1 MEWRQVDEGVE
12 RSMKVFENGYE
23 EQPVMSGS
31 DELEQ
36 IEIELLLDGV
46 HRLYGY
52 DFRNY
57 ALPSLRRRIW
67 HHVHVENVLSIS
79 ALQEKVLHDRA
90 CFERFVYSLSIPVT
104 EMFRDPG
111 LFLTF
116 RKKVVPLLRT
126 YPYIRIWHAGC
137 STGEEVYSMAILLH
151 EEGLYDKARI
161 YATDMN
167 ERSLQQAKE
176 GVYDL
181 SKMKQYTKNYLA
193 AGGTG
198 AFSEYYTAKYNSV
211 ILQPHL
217 RKNIIFAEHNLATDT
232 SFNEFNVIF
241 CRNVMIYFND
251 ELRNHVHG
259 LFHESLSRFG
269 ILVLGAKE
277 SIHFT
282 KYSDNYE
289 SLDRVEKVY
298 RKIK

>member
-1 MEWRQVDEGVE
+1 MITMTAMER
-12 RSMKVFENGYE
+12 GYE
-23 EQPVMSGS
+23 EQMIQTATRQ
-31 DELEQ
+31 ELEQ
-36 IEIELLLDGV
+36 IEIELLLSGV
-46 HRLYGY
+46 HRFYGY

-57 ALPSLRRRIW
+57 ALPSLKRRIW
-67 HHVHVENVLSIS
+67 HHVHAENVPTIS

-116 RKKVVPLLRT
+116 RQKVIPLLRT

-167 ERSLQQAKE
+167 ARSLQQAKE
-176 GVYDL
+176 GVYEI
-181 SKMKQYTKNYLA
+181 SKMRQYTKNYME
-193 AGGTG
+193 AGGTR

-211 ILQPHL
+211 ILQPYL

-251 ELRNHVHG
+251 ELRDHVHG

-269 ILVLGAKE
+269 VLVLGSKE

-282 KYSDNYE
+282 RYSDSYE
-289 SLDRVEKVY
+289 PLDRVEKIY
-298 RKIK
+298 RKNK

>member
-1 MEWRQVDEGVE
+1 MTAME
-12 RSMKVFENGYE
+12 SGYE
-23 EQPVMSGS
+23 EQIAQTATRQ
-31 DELEQ
+31 ELEQ
-36 IEIELLLDGV
+36 IEIELLLSGV
-46 HRLYGY
+46 HRFYGY

-57 ALPSLRRRIW
+57 ALPSLKRRIW
-67 HHVHVENVLSIS
+67 HHVHAENVPTIS

-116 RKKVVPLLRT
+116 RQKVIPLLRT

-167 ERSLQQAKE
+167 ARSLQQAKE
-176 GVYDL
+176 GVYEI
-181 SKMKQYTKNYLA
+181 SKMRQYTKNYME
-193 AGGTG
+193 AGGIR

-211 ILQPHL
+211 ILQPYL

-251 ELRNHVHG
+251 ELRDHVHG

-269 ILVLGAKE
+269 VLVLGSKE

-282 KYSDNYE
+282 RYSDSYE
-289 SLDRVEKVY
+289 PLDRVEKIY
-298 RKIK
+298 RKNK

>member
-1 MEWRQVDEGVE
+1 
-12 RSMKVFENGYE
+12 MKALEHGYE
-23 EQPVMSGS
+23 EQPVMVGS

-57 ALPSLRRRIW
+57 ALPSLKRRIW
-67 HHVHVENVLSIS
+67 HHVHAENVHSIS

-111 LFLTF
+111 LFQTF
-116 RKKVVPLLRT
+116 RQKVVPLLRT

-176 GVYDL
+176 GVYDI
-181 SKMKQYTKNYLA
+181 SRMKQYTKNYLE
-193 AGGTG
+193 AGGTR

-211 ILQPHL
+211 ILQPYL

-251 ELRNHVHG
+251 ELRDHVHG

-269 ILVLGAKE
+269 ILVLGSKE

-282 KYSDNYE
+282 KYSDCYE
-289 SLDRVEKVY
+289 SLDRVEKIY
-298 RKIK
+298 RNIK

>member
-1 MEWRQVDEGVE
+1 MERDQEGPAE
-12 RSMKVFENGYE
+12 LAGTKK
-23 EQPVMSGS
+23 
-31 DELEQ
+31 ELEQ
-36 IEIELLLDGV
+36 IEIELLLEGV

-57 ALPSLRRRIW
+57 ALPSLKRRIW
-67 HHVHVENVLSIS
+67 HHVHAENVPSIS
-79 ALQEKVLHDRA
+79 ALQEKVLHDRD
-90 CFERFVYSLSIPVT
+90 CFERFVYTLSIPVT

-116 RKKVVPLLRT
+116 RQKVIPLLRT

-176 GVYDL
+176 GVYEI
-181 SKMKQYTKNYLA
+181 SKMKQYTKNYLE
-193 AGGTG
+193 AGGTR

-211 ILQPHL
+211 ILQPYL

-251 ELRNHVHG
+251 ELRDHVHG

-269 ILVLGAKE
+269 VLVLGSKE

-282 KYSDNYE
+282 RYSDSYE
-289 SLDRVEKVY
+289 PLDRVEKIY
-298 RKIK
+298 RKNK

>member
-1 MEWRQVDEGVE
+1 
-12 RSMKVFENGYE
+12 MKAIEHGYE
-23 EQPVMSGS
+23 EQPVMVGS

-57 ALPSLRRRIW
+57 ALPSLKRRIW
-67 HHVHVENVLSIS
+67 HHVHAENVHSIS

-116 RKKVVPLLRT
+116 RQKVVPLLRT

-151 EEGLYDKARI
+151 EERLYDKARI

-176 GVYDL
+176 GVYDI
-181 SKMKQYTKNYLA
+181 SRMKQYTKNYLE
-193 AGGTG
+193 AGGTR

-211 ILQPHL
+211 ILQPYL

-251 ELRNHVHG
+251 ELRDHVHG

-269 ILVLGAKE
+269 ILVLGSKE

-282 KYSDNYE
+282 KYSDCYE
-289 SLDRVEKVY
+289 SLDRVEKIY
-298 RKIK
+298 RNIK

>member
-1 MEWRQVDEGVE
+1 MTATEHD
-12 RSMKVFENGYE
+12 FENQITLAAGKN
-23 EQPVMSGS
+23 
-31 DELEQ
+31 ELEN
-36 IEIELLLDGV
+36 IEIELLLEGV

-57 ALPSLRRRIW
+57 ALPSLKRRVW
-67 HHVHVENVLSIS
+67 HHVHAENVPSIS

-116 RKKVVPLLRT
+116 RQKVIPLLRT

-137 STGEEVYSMAILLH
+137 STGEEVYSMAIMLH

-167 ERSLQQAKE
+167 NRSLQQAKE
-176 GVYDL
+176 GVYEIG
-181 SKMKQYTKNYLA
+181 KMKQYTQNYLE
-193 AGGTG
+193 AGGTR

-211 ILQPHL
+211 IFQPFL

-251 ELRNHVHG
+251 ELRDNVHG
-259 LFHESLSRFG
+259 LFNESLSRFG
-269 ILVLGAKE
+269 VLVLGSKE

-282 KYSDNYE
+282 KYSGSYE
-289 SLDRVEKVY
+289 PLDRVEKIY

>member
-1 MEWRQVDEGVE
+1 MEH
-12 RSMKVFENGYE
+12 GYE
-23 EQPVMSGS
+23 EQSAQTGIKQ
-31 DELEQ
+31 ELEQ
-36 IEIELLLDGV
+36 IEIELLLSGV

-67 HHVHVENVLSIS
+67 HHVHTENVPSIS
-79 ALQEKVLHDRA
+79 ALQEKVLHNRD

-116 RKKVVPLLRT
+116 RQKVIPLLRT

-167 ERSLQQAKE
+167 ARSLQQAKE
-176 GVYDL
+176 GVYEI
-181 SKMKQYTKNYLA
+181 SKMKQYTKNYME
-193 AGGTG
+193 AGGTR

-211 ILQPHL
+211 ILQPYL

-251 ELRNHVHG
+251 ELRDHVHG

-269 ILVLGAKE
+269 VLVLGSKE

-282 KYSDNYE
+282 RFSDSYE
-289 SLDRVEKVY
+289 PLDRVEKIY
-298 RKIK
+298 RKNK

>member
-1 MEWRQVDEGVE
+1 MTAMERGYDEE
-12 RSMKVFENGYE
+12 LT
-23 EQPVMSGS
+23 QSGS
-31 DELEQ
+31 KQELEQ
-36 IEIELLLDGV
+36 IEIELLLSGV

-57 ALPSLRRRIW
+57 AMPSLKRRIW
-67 HHVHVENVLSIS
+67 HHVHAENVPSIS

-116 RKKVVPLLRT
+116 RQKVIPLLRT

-176 GVYDL
+176 GVYEIG
-181 SKMKQYTKNYLA
+181 KMKQYTKNYME
-193 AGGTG
+193 AGGTR

-211 ILQPHL
+211 ILQPYL

-251 ELRNHVHG
+251 ELRDHVHG
-259 LFHESLSRFG
+259 LFYESLSRFG
-269 ILVLGAKE
+269 VLVLGSKE

-282 KYSDNYE
+282 RYSDSYE
-289 SLDRVEKVY
+289 PLDRVEKIY
-298 RKIK
+298 RKNK

>member
-1 MEWRQVDEGVE
+1 MTLSEEG
-12 RSMKVFENGYE
+12 KYE
-23 EQPVMSGS
+23 LSLAGS
-31 DELEQ
+31 SKNELED
-36 IEIELLLDGV
+36 IEVELLLTGI

-57 ALPSLRRRIW
+57 ALPSLKRRIW
-67 HHVHVENVLSIS
+67 HHVHAENLPSIS
-79 ALQEKVLHDRA
+79 ALQERVLYDRS
-90 CFERFVYSLSIPVT
+90 CFERLIYNLSIPVT
-104 EMFRDPG
+104 EMFRDPS

-116 RKKVVPLLRT
+116 RQKVVPLLRT

-167 ERSLQQAKE
+167 NRSLQQAKE
-176 GVYDL
+176 GVYEI
-181 SKMKQYTKNYLA
+181 SKMKTYTKNYLE
-193 AGGTG
+193 AGGKH

-211 ILQPHL
+211 IFQPFL
-217 RKNIIFAEHNLATDT
+217 RKNMIFAEHNLATDT

-251 ELRNHVHG
+251 ELRDHVHG
-259 LFHESLSRFG
+259 LFCESLSRFG
-269 ILVLGAKE
+269 VLVLGAKE

-282 KYSDNYE
+282 RYSDNYE
-289 SLDRVEKVY
+289 PLDRVEKIY
-298 RKIK
+298 RKVK

>member
-1 MEWRQVDEGVE
+1 MV
-12 RSMKVFENGYE
+12 
-23 EQPVMSGS
+23 GS

-57 ALPSLRRRIW
+57 ALPSLKRRIW
-67 HHVHVENVLSIS
+67 HHVHAENVHSIS

-116 RKKVVPLLRT
+116 RQKVVPLLRT

-137 STGEEVYSMAILLH
+137 STGEEVYSILILLH

-176 GVYDL
+176 GVYDI
-181 SKMKQYTKNYLA
+181 SRMKQYTKNYLE
-193 AGGTG
+193 AGGTR

-211 ILQPHL
+211 ILQPYL

-251 ELRNHVHG
+251 ELRDHVHG

-269 ILVLGAKE
+269 ILVLGSKE

-282 KYSDNYE
+282 KYSDCYE
-289 SLDRVEKVY
+289 SLDRVEKIY
-298 RKIK
+298 RNIK

>member
-1 MEWRQVDEGVE
+1 MV
-12 RSMKVFENGYE
+12 
-23 EQPVMSGS
+23 GS

-57 ALPSLRRRIW
+57 ALPSLKRRIW
-67 HHVHVENVLSIS
+67 HHVHAENVHSIS

-116 RKKVVPLLRT
+116 RQKVVPLLRT

-176 GVYDL
+176 GVYDI
-181 SKMKQYTKNYLA
+181 SRMKQYTKNYLEA
-193 AGGTG
+193 EVPGHSLNTIQRSITRL
-198 AFSEYYTAKYNSV
+198 FYSHIYAKTLY
-211 ILQPHL
+211 
-217 RKNIIFAEHNLATDT
+217 
-232 SFNEFNVIF
+232 
-241 CRNVMIYFND
+241 
-251 ELRNHVHG
+251 
-259 LFHESLSRFG
+259 SLSITWLQ
-269 ILVLGAKE
+269 ILLLM
-277 SIHFT
+277 
-282 KYSDNYE
+282 
-289 SLDRVEKVY
+289 SLMLFSAAM
-298 RKIK
+298 

>member
-1 MEWRQVDEGVE
+1 
-12 RSMKVFENGYE
+12 MKATEHGYE
-23 EQPVMSGS
+23 EQPVMAGS
-31 DELEQ
+31 EELEQ

-57 ALPSLRRRIW
+57 ALPSLKRRIW
-67 HHVHVENVLSIS
+67 HHVHAENVLSIS

-116 RKKVVPLLRT
+116 RQKVVPLLRT

-181 SKMKQYTKNYLA
+181 SRMKQYTKNYLE
-193 AGGTG
+193 AGGTR

-211 ILQPHL
+211 ILQPYL

-251 ELRNHVHG
+251 ELRDHVHG

-269 ILVLGAKE
+269 ILVLGSKE
-277 SIHFT
+277 SIHFS
-282 KYSDNYE
+282 KYSDCYE
-289 SLDRVEKVY
+289 SLDRVEKIY
-298 RKIK
+298 RNIK

>member
-1 MEWRQVDEGVE
+1 MRRMSSKDHMEIETNLDT
-12 RSMKVFENGYE
+12 
-23 EQPVMSGS
+23 GS
-31 DELEQ
+31 ADRELEQ
-36 IEIELLLDGV
+36 IEIELLLSGI

-67 HHVHVENVLSIS
+67 HHVHAEGLTSIS
-79 ALQEKVLHDRA
+79 ALQDKVLHDRD
-90 CFERFVYSLSIPVT
+90 CFERLVYNLSIPVT
-104 EMFRDPG
+104 EMFRDPE

-167 ERSLQQAKE
+167 SKSLQQAKE
-176 GVYDL
+176 GVYDI
-181 SKMKQYTKNYLA
+181 KRMKQYTKNYLE
-193 AGGTG
+193 AGGNRS
-198 AFSEYYTAKYNSV
+198 FSEYYTAKYNSV
-211 ILQPHL
+211 IFHPFLK
-217 RKNIIFAEHNLATDT
+217 KNMIFAEHNLATDR

-259 LFHESLSRFG
+259 LFHESLSHFG

-277 SIHFT
+277 TIHFT
-282 KYSDNYE
+282 DFSDSYE
-289 SLDRVEKVY
+289 ALDRVEKIY

>member
-1 MEWRQVDEGVE
+1 
-12 RSMKVFENGYE
+12 MKATEHGYE
-23 EQPVMSGS
+23 EQPVLAGS

-57 ALPSLRRRIW
+57 ALPSLKRRIW
-67 HHVHVENVLSIS
+67 HHVHAENVLTIS

-116 RKKVVPLLRT
+116 RQKVVPLLRT

-176 GVYDL
+176 GVYDI
-181 SKMKQYTKNYLA
+181 SRMKQYTKNYLE
-193 AGGTG
+193 AGGTR

-211 ILQPHL
+211 ILQPYL

-251 ELRNHVHG
+251 ELRDHVHG

-269 ILVLGAKE
+269 ILVLGSKE

-282 KYSDNYE
+282 KYSDCYE
-289 SLDRVEKVY
+289 SLDRVEKIY
-298 RKIK
+298 RNIK

>member
-1 MEWRQVDEGVE
+1 MRELDH
-12 RSMKVFENGYE
+12 GYE
-23 EQPVMSGS
+23 EQPVMAGS

-57 ALPSLRRRIW
+57 ALPSLKRRIW
-67 HHVHVENVLSIS
+67 HHAHAENVRSIS

-111 LFLTF
+111 LFLAF

-167 ERSLQQAKE
+167 ERSLMQAKE
-176 GVYDL
+176 GVYDI
-181 SKMKQYTKNYLA
+181 SRMKQYTKNYLE
-193 AGGTG
+193 AGGTR
-198 AFSEYYTAKYNSV
+198 AFSEYYSAKYNSV
-211 ILQPHL
+211 ILQPFL

-232 SFNEFNVIF
+232 SFNEFNVIL

-251 ELRNHVHG
+251 ELRDHVHG

-282 KYSDNYE
+282 KYSDSYE
-289 SLDRVEKVY
+289 ALDRVEKIY

>member
-1 MEWRQVDEGVE
+1 MKAMERE
-12 RSMKVFENGYE
+12 FEKEFSLAAGKN
-23 EQPVMSGS
+23 
-31 DELEQ
+31 ELEN
-36 IEIELLLDGV
+36 IEIELLLEGV

-57 ALPSLRRRIW
+57 ALPSLKRRIW
-67 HHVHVENVLSIS
+67 HHVHSENVPSIS

-90 CFERFVYSLSIPVT
+90 CFERLIYSLSIPVT

-116 RKKVVPLLRT
+116 RQKVIPILRT

-167 ERSLQQAKE
+167 NRSLQQAKE
-176 GVYDL
+176 GVYEI
-181 SKMKQYTKNYLA
+181 SKMKQYTKNYLD
-193 AGGTG
+193 AGGTR
-198 AFSEYYTAKYNSV
+198 AFSEYYSAKYNSV
-211 ILQPHL
+211 ILQPFL

-251 ELRNHVHG
+251 ELRDDVHG
-259 LFHESLSRFG
+259 LFNESLSRFG
-269 ILVLGAKE
+269 ILVLGSKE

-282 KYSDNYE
+282 RYSESYE
-289 SLDRVEKVY
+289 ALDRVEKIY

>member
-1 MEWRQVDEGVE
+1 MTAMER
-12 RSMKVFENGYE
+12 GYE
-23 EQPVMSGS
+23 EQSAQTGIKQ
-31 DELEQ
+31 ELEQ
-36 IEIELLLDGV
+36 IEIELLLSGV

-57 ALPSLRRRIW
+57 ALPSLKRRIW
-67 HHVHVENVLSIS
+67 HHVHAENVASIS
-79 ALQEKVLHDRA
+79 ALQEKVLHNRD

-116 RKKVVPLLRT
+116 RQKVIPLLRT

-167 ERSLQQAKE
+167 ARSLQQAKE
-176 GVYDL
+176 GVYEI
-181 SKMKQYTKNYLA
+181 SKMKQYTKNYME
-193 AGGTG
+193 AGGTR

-211 ILQPHL
+211 ILQPYL

-251 ELRNHVHG
+251 ELRDHVHG

-269 ILVLGAKE
+269 VLVLGSKE

-282 KYSDNYE
+282 RFSDSYE
-289 SLDRVEKVY
+289 PLDRVEKIY
-298 RKIK
+298 RKNK

>member
-1 MEWRQVDEGVE
+1 
-12 RSMKVFENGYE
+12 MK
-23 EQPVMSGS
+23 
-31 DELEQ
+31 
-36 IEIELLLDGV
+36 
-46 HRLYGY
+46 
-52 DFRNY
+52 
-57 ALPSLRRRIW
+57 RRIW
-67 HHVHVENVLSIS
+67 HHVHAENVPSIS

-116 RKKVVPLLRT
+116 RQKVIPLLRT

-167 ERSLQQAKE
+167 ARSLQQAKE
-176 GVYDL
+176 GVYEIG
-181 SKMKQYTKNYLA
+181 KMKQYTKNYME
-193 AGGTG
+193 AGGTR

-211 ILQPHL
+211 ILQPYL

-251 ELRNHVHG
+251 ELRDHVHG

-269 ILVLGAKE
+269 VLVLGSKE

-282 KYSDNYE
+282 RFSNSYE
-289 SLDRVEKVY
+289 PLDRVEKIY
-298 RKIK
+298 RKNQ

>member
-1 MEWRQVDEGVE
+1 
-12 RSMKVFENGYE
+12 MKAIEHGYE
-23 EQPVMSGS
+23 ERPVLAGS

-57 ALPSLRRRIW
+57 ALPSLKRRIW
-67 HHVHVENVLSIS
+67 HHVHAENVLTIS

-116 RKKVVPLLRT
+116 RQKVVPLLRT

-176 GVYDL
+176 GVYDI
-181 SKMKQYTKNYLA
+181 STMKQYTKNYLE
-193 AGGTG
+193 AGGTR

-211 ILQPHL
+211 ILQPYL

-251 ELRNHVHG
+251 ELRDHVHG

-269 ILVLGAKE
+269 ILVLGSKE

-282 KYSDNYE
+282 EYSDCYE
-289 SLDRVEKVY
+289 SLDRVEKIY
-298 RKIK
+298 RNIK

>member
-1 MEWRQVDEGVE
+1 MER
-12 RSMKVFENGYE
+12 GYE
-23 EQPVMSGS
+23 EQSAQTGIKQ
-31 DELEQ
+31 ELEQ
-36 IEIELLLDGV
+36 IEIELLLSGV

-67 HHVHVENVLSIS
+67 HHVHTENVPSIS
-79 ALQEKVLHDRA
+79 ALQEKVLHNRD

-116 RKKVVPLLRT
+116 RQKVIPLLRT

-167 ERSLQQAKE
+167 ARSLQQAKE
-176 GVYDL
+176 GVYEI
-181 SKMKQYTKNYLA
+181 SKMKQYTKNYME
-193 AGGTG
+193 AGGTR

-211 ILQPHL
+211 ILQPYL

-251 ELRNHVHG
+251 ELRDHVHG

-269 ILVLGAKE
+269 VLVLGSKE

-282 KYSDNYE
+282 RFSDSYE
-289 SLDRVEKVY
+289 PLDRVEKIY
-298 RKIK
+298 RKNK

>member
-1 MEWRQVDEGVE
+1 MTAMER
-12 RSMKVFENGYE
+12 GYE
-23 EQPVMSGS
+23 EQSAQTGTKQ
-31 DELEQ
+31 ELEQ
-36 IEIELLLDGV
+36 IEIELLLSGV

-57 ALPSLRRRIW
+57 ALPSLKRRIW
-67 HHVHVENVLSIS
+67 HHVHAENVPSIS
-79 ALQEKVLHDRA
+79 ALQEKVLHDRN
-90 CFERFVYSLSIPVT
+90 CFERFVYTLSIPVT

-116 RKKVVPLLRT
+116 RQKVVPLLRT

-167 ERSLQQAKE
+167 ARSLQQAKE
-176 GVYDL
+176 GVYEI
-181 SKMKQYTKNYLA
+181 SKMKQYTKNYME
-193 AGGTG
+193 AGGTR

-211 ILQPHL
+211 ILQPYL

-251 ELRNHVHG
+251 ELRDHVHG

-269 ILVLGAKE
+269 VLVLGSKE

-282 KYSDNYE
+282 RYSDSYE
-289 SLDRVEKVY
+289 PLDRVEKIY
-298 RKIK
+298 RKNK

>member
-1 MEWRQVDEGVE
+1 
-12 RSMKVFENGYE
+12 MKAIEHGYE
-23 EQPVMSGS
+23 EQPVLAGS

-57 ALPSLRRRIW
+57 ALPSLKRRIW
-67 HHVHVENVLSIS
+67 HHVHAENVLTIS

-116 RKKVVPLLRT
+116 RQKVVPLLRT

-176 GVYDL
+176 GVYDI
-181 SKMKQYTKNYLA
+181 SRMKQYTKNYLE
-193 AGGTG
+193 AGGTR

-211 ILQPHL
+211 ILQPYL

-251 ELRNHVHG
+251 ELRDHVHG

-269 ILVLGAKE
+269 ILVLGSKE

-282 KYSDNYE
+282 KYSDCYE
-289 SLDRVEKVY
+289 SLDRVEKIY
-298 RKIK
+298 RNIK

>member
-1 MEWRQVDEGVE
+1 MA
-12 RSMKVFENGYE
+12 
-23 EQPVMSGS
+23 GS

-57 ALPSLRRRIW
+57 ALPSLKRRIW
-67 HHVHVENVLSIS
+67 HHVHAENVLSIS

-116 RKKVVPLLRT
+116 RQKVVPLLRT

-176 GVYDL
+176 GVYDI
-181 SKMKQYTKNYLA
+181 SRMKQYTKNYME
-193 AGGTG
+193 AGGTR

-211 ILQPHL
+211 ILQPYL

-251 ELRNHVHG
+251 ELRDHVHG

-269 ILVLGAKE
+269 ILVLGSKE
-277 SIHFT
+277 SIHFS
-282 KYSDNYE
+282 KYSDCYE
-289 SLDRVEKVY
+289 SLDRVEKIY
-298 RKIK
+298 RNIK

>member
-1 MEWRQVDEGVE
+1 MMTSMDHTEIEGTLE
-12 RSMKVFENGYE
+12 DQNDR
-23 EQPVMSGS
+23 
-31 DELEQ
+31 ELEQ
-36 IEIELLLDGV
+36 IEIELLLEGI
-46 HRLYGY
+46 HRFYGY

-67 HHVHVENVLSIS
+67 HYVHAEGLSTIS
-79 ALQEKVLHDRA
+79 ALQGKVLHDRE
-90 CFERFVYSLSIPVT
+90 CFERLVHNLSIPVT
-104 EMFRDPG
+104 EMFRDPN

-116 RKKVVPLLRT
+116 RENVVPLLRT

-137 STGEEVYSMAILLH
+137 STGEEVYSMAILLY

-167 ERSLQQAKE
+167 SRSLQQAKE
-176 GVYDL
+176 GVFDI
-181 SKMKQYTKNYLA
+181 KRMKQYTKNYLE
-193 AGGTG
+193 AGGTRS
-198 AFSEYYTAKYNSV
+198 FSEYYTAKYNSV
-211 ILQPHL
+211 IFQPFL
-217 RKNIIFAEHNLATDT
+217 KKNMIFAEHNLATDR

-259 LFHESLSRFG
+259 LFHESLNHFG

-282 KYSDNYE
+282 DYSESYE
-289 SLDRVEKVY
+289 TLDRAEKIY